1 MKRILAL
8 FCAYLLIGV
17 HLAIAQTLQVTGTVI
32 SGEDGQPIIGASVVV
47 EGTKTGVTTNVEGK
61 FTLRVDK
68 NAKLKISYI
77 GMQTQ
82 VLKAQA
88 TMKITLYPDAM
99 LIDEVVVT
107 GMQKMDKRMFTGA
120 TAKVDADKVKL
131 DGMADISRSLEG
143 RIAGVS
149 VQNVSEP
156 SVRLRKSV
164 SGVLLP
170 SMAAPSRCGWST
182 VSSLKMRSMWVPMT
196 FRRVMP
202 RH

>member
-82 VLKAQA
+82 VLKA
-88 TMKITLYPDAM
+88 
-99 LIDEVVVT
+99 
-107 GMQKMDKRMFTGA
+107 
-120 TAKVDADKVKL
+120 
-131 DGMADISRSLEG
+131 
-143 RIAGVS
+143 
-149 VQNVSEP
+149 
-156 SVRLRKSV
+156 
-164 SGVLLP
+164 
-170 SMAAPSRCGWST
+170 
-182 VSSLKMRSMWVPMT
+182 
-196 FRRVMP
+196 
-202 RH
+202 